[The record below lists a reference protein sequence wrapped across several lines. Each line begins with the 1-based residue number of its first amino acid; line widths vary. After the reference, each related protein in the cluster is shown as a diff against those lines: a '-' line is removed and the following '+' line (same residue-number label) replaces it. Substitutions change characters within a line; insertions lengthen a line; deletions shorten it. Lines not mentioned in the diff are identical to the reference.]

1 MNRRD
6 AETRREIANCKLQIF
21 NFQSAI
27 CNLQFAILQSW
38 IACYIAFL
46 SILLIL
52 SAPVRADIDAEQ
64 AVSQGAEALD
74 SWWDYPWY
82 DDQTDGVR
90 RINVKAEAQQPAQT
104 ATNVSSGPSW
114 DLEWLGWLLL
124 VLVVLGILVMLLR
137 TYWYRSR
144 DRGGLDKAGLVGAAA
159 SVDRLEELP
168 FPVAEADGDLLSA
181 ARRASEQGRY
191 DQAIVWLYS
200 HQLLEL
206 DRREDI
212 RLTKGKTNRQY
223 LRELRPRPQLAS
235 LLNTSMVAFEDVFFG
250 GHTLGR
256 ERFEECWRDAM
267 QLLAASEV
275 REAA

>member
-1 MNRRD
+1 MNWMNGRD
-6 AETRREIANCKLQIF
+6 AETRRGIANCKLQIA
-21 NFQSAI
+21 NFQFALRHRSAA
-27 CNLQFAILQSW
+27 CFAIVLF
-38 IACYIAFL
+38 C
-46 SILLIL
+46 LLCTG
-52 SAPVRADIDAEQ
+52 APVRADIDAEQ

-82 DDQTDGVR
+82 DDQTDGIR
-90 RINVKAEAQQPAQT
+90 RINVKAEEQRPPPT
-104 ATNVSSGPSW
+104 APTVSSGPSW

-124 VLVVLGILVMLLR
+124 GLVVLGIFIMLLR
-137 TYWYRSR
+137 TYWNRSR
-144 DRGGLDKAGLVGAAA
+144 HRGGLDKAGLVGAAA

-168 FPVAEADGDLLSA
+168 FPVEQTDGDLLSA
-181 ARRASEQGRY
+181 ARRASEQGNY

-212 RLTKGKTNRQY
+212 RLTRGKTNRQY
-223 LRELRPRPQLAS
+223 LRELRPRPQLAR

-250 GHTLGR
+250 GHSLGR
-256 ERFEECWRDAM
+256 ERFEECWRDAT
-267 QLLAASEV
+267 QLLAASVV

>member
-1 MNRRD
+1 MNRSD
-6 AETRREIANCKLQIF
+6 AEPRRGIANCKLQIADSHF
-21 NFQSAI
+21 ALLHRSAA
-27 CNLQFAILQSW
+27 CFAIV
-38 IACYIAFL
+38 FL
-46 SILLIL
+46 CLL
-52 SAPVRADIDAEQ
+52 STRAMARADIDAEQ

-82 DDQTDGVR
+82 DDQADGVR
-90 RINVKAEAQQPAQT
+90 RINVKAEAQQPAPT

-124 VLVVLGILVMLLR
+124 GLVVLGILIMLWR
-137 TYWYRSR
+137 TYWNRSR
-144 DRGGLDKAGLVGAAA
+144 DRGGPDKAGLVGAAA

-168 FPVAEADGDLLSA
+168 FLVEQTDGDLLSA

-191 DQAIVWLYS
+191 EQAIVWLYS

-223 LRELRPRPQLAS
+223 LRELRPRPQLAR

-250 GHTLGR
+250 GHSLGSK
-256 ERFEECWRDAM
+256 RFEECWRDAM

>member
-1 MNRRD
+1 LFGLLCKAAPAW
-6 AETRREIANCKLQIF
+6 AE
-21 NFQSAI
+21 
-27 CNLQFAILQSW
+27 
-38 IACYIAFL
+38 
-46 SILLIL
+46 
-52 SAPVRADIDAEQ
+52 IDAEQ

-82 DDQTDGVR
+82 DDQTDGLR
-90 RINVKAEAQQPAQT
+90 RIKVKEEARPPVSRS
-104 ATNVSSGPSW
+104 TNVSRARSW

-124 VLVVLGILVMLLR
+124 GLVVLGILFMLLR
-137 TYWYRSR
+137 TYWNRSR
-144 DRGGLDKAGLVGAAA
+144 DRSGLDKAGLVGAAA

-168 FPVAEADGDLLSA
+168 FPVEQTDGDLLSA
-181 ARRASEQGRY
+181 ARRAAEQGNY

-223 LRELRPRPQLAS
+223 LRELRQRPQLAR
-235 LLNTSMVAFEDVFFG
+235 LLGTSMVAFEDVFFG
-250 GHTLGR
+250 GHSLGR
-256 ERFEECWRDAM
+256 ERFEECWRDAT
-267 QLLAASEV
+267 QLLAASVV